1 MLRAMIAIQTY
12 GLLSYIG
19 ECAWYWAF
27 MEVVHTLLFAL
38 GVGVLALASRYR
50 RGQFR
55 SWFVHWA
62 LFSLCSFIMAG
73 LMSGLWSCLVFG
85 RLYWSTD
92 YVFDFTPFWPVTQRT
107 LDHSFGGQV
116 GGLLGISLFP
126 LQALWL
132 LFATITWLSAGYTT
146 HLTMRWSERR
156 TAPRLAL
163 R

>member
-27 MEVVHTLLFAL
+27 MSVVHIVLFAL
-38 GVGVLALASRYR
+38 GVGVLALALRFR

-55 SWFVHWA
+55 SWFVRWA
-62 LFSLCSFIMAG
+62 LFSVCLFITAG
-73 LMSGLWSCLVFG
+73 LASGLWSCLVFG

-92 YVFDFTPFWPVTQRT
+92 YIFDFTPFWPVTQRT

-116 GGLLGISLFP
+116 GGLLGISLLQ

-132 LFATITWLSAGYTT
+132 LFATITWGAAALLYRFF
-146 HLTMRWSERR
+146 LRR
-156 TAPRLAL
+156 NASGLATQ
-163 R
+163 RT